1 MQQQDN
7 GRNIMVQGRIVWTV
21 GDLFKGDLAT
31 QYGTKTPKLNKQGQQ
46 YREYGFGLAV
56 PKEVLGQMGPGQ
68 PGEIWAAIHEVAYTL
83 YPSRQIPA
91 NFHMKYKDGDTG
103 TNQDGTPVNTKEGY
117 PGHVVFA
124 LKTSAA
130 APKFFRWENG
140 QNIQVNEGIKCGDYV
155 QVQVNIKAH
164 AGTNAG
170 LYLNPMAV
178 RFLVYGKEII
188 NAPSGDTLF
197 GTAAPAMPAGA
208 SSTPIGPVGMIV
220 PQGMPAPQQQFA
232 PPPVTAQPAQPHFG
246 VLPTPFQPAQQ
257 PVPGPIAAPQYAPP
271 PVAAQP
277 AQSQYPG
284 MPPLPGSFQQ

>member
-1 MQQQDN
+1 MQSQDN
-7 GRNIMVQGRIVWTV
+7 GRNVMVQGRIVWTV
-21 GDLFKGDLAT
+21 GDLFKGDVAT
-31 QYGTKTPKLNKQGQQ
+31 VYGTKNPKVNKQGQQ

-56 PKEVLGQMGPGQ
+56 PKEALQAMGPGQ

-83 YPSRQIPA
+83 HPSRQIPA

-103 TNQDGTPVNTKEGY
+103 TNQDGTPLNVKEGY
-117 PGHVVFA
+117 PGHLVFA

-130 APKFFRWENG
+130 PPKFFRWENG
-140 QNIQVNEGIKCGDYV
+140 QNIQVVDGIKCGDYV

-178 RFLVYGKEII
+178 RFLGYGKEII

-208 SSTPIGPVGMIV
+208 SMTPIGPAGMIM
-220 PQGMPAPQQQFA
+220 PQGMPAPQQGFA
-232 PPPVTAQPAQPHFG
+232 PPPVAAQPAAPHFG
-246 VLPTPFQPAQQ
+246 VLPTPFQPPQQ
-257 PVPGPIAAPQYAPP
+257 AAQYAPP
-271 PVAAQP
+271 VTPQYAQP
-277 AQSQYPG
+277 PQQPAAPAQYPG
-284 MPPLPGSFQQ
+284 MPPLPGFNQ